1 MGYTSKT
8 QESNDVFDEDLFG
21 SDDEDRSDEN
31 NITSRRS
38 RVNRSLDTSS
48 SDDSDN
54 ETPIEQ
60 SGLSAHE
67 QRDGGEQNTKLQKL
81 YTKTALSRTKTNKQ
95 TTTRTLP
102 STKTKPDIHTRQHTE
117 KKNRKKSI
125 QKKKKC
131 HFLVFDLPSNP
142 HLYRFIPIQI
152 YTPIYTNK

>member
-1 MGYTSKT
+1 MGSTSKT

-21 SDDEDRSDEN
+21 SDDEDGSDEN

-67 QRDGGEQNTKLQKL
+67 EQRDGGEQNTPANLDEGLKVCHR
-81 YTKTALSRTKTNKQ
+81 KTTNHRYMYKEKPKV
-95 TTTRTLP
+95 TR
-102 STKTKPDIHTRQHTE
+102 
-117 KKNRKKSI
+117 NYKSYL
-125 QKKKKC
+125 C
-131 HFLVFDLPSNP
+131 LLRPC
-142 HLYRFIPIQI
+142 
-152 YTPIYTNK
+152 